1 MKYCYLLLS
10 MAFCMQSCHYK
21 FVEPPSLQIID
32 SARSYMPI
40 IQGAE
45 MEIFVKVKNTGK
57 TALEIED
64 VLPSNNATEVEIV
77 DKTIEP
83 GKYGVLRFNFKPGK
97 NLLGYVGVY
106 NTLVTNTE
114 RKHHDFFFETTV
126 VQDENELKGYKHQG
140 HAIYNVKDV
149 DNNMAAFQ

>member
-1 MKYCYLLLS
+1 MKYSYLILL
-10 MAFCMQSCHYK
+10 MVLCMQSCQYK
-21 FVEPPSLQIID
+21 FMEPPTLQIID

-45 MEIFVKVKNTGK
+45 MEILVKVKNTGK
-57 TALEIED
+57 TALKIED
-64 VLPSNNATEVEIV
+64 VLSSNNATEVEIV
-77 DKTIEP
+77 DQTIQP
-83 GKYGVLRFNFKPGK
+83 DKYGLLRFKFKPGK

-140 HAIYNVKDV
+140 HAIYNAKDG
-149 DNNMAAFQ
+149 DNKQTASK